1 MSFLDSEIGNSMI
14 IYKQGKDCFEPQK
27 SAYSTPETTT
37 KLSASETKILQY
49 LIDNSGEI
57 ISRDKLLEIGW
68 PDKVVVPNSLNV
80 AIANL
85 RKAFKTKNEI
95 IITIKGAGFTIA
107 KNTFIQQQIQP
118 EVIVEDEYV
127 AEEVSSLTSNTAKD
141 ETPVSTLDNNDDVV
155 VDSTPLSHFAKIGYG
170 ACIIAVLA
178 WIGLWTSSWQ
188 SPPCVS
194 VNNQQIC
201 GNIELLNLNELPKD
215 MPTKGTVY
223 IDSTGKLHEKN

>member
-1 MSFLDSEIGNSMI
+1 MI
-14 IYKQGKDCFEPQK
+14 IYKQGKDSFEPQK

-107 KNTFIQQQIQP
+107 KNTFIQHQIQP
-118 EVIVEDEYV
+118 EVMVEADYI
-127 AEEVSSLTSNTAKD
+127 AEDTPSLASNNKD
-141 ETPVSTLDNNDDVV
+141 ETTTNKPDTDNDNVV
-155 VDSTPLSHFAKIGYG
+155 VITPLSKMAKFGYA
-170 ACIIAVLA
+170 ACIVAVLA

-201 GNIELLNLNELPKD
+201 GNIELLNLNKLPKD
-215 MPTKGTVY
+215 LPAKGTVF
-223 IDSTGKLHEKN
+223 IDSAGKLHEKN

>member
-1 MSFLDSEIGNSMI
+1 MI
-14 IYKQGKDCFEPQK
+14 IYKQGKDSFEPQK
-27 SAYSTPETTT
+27 SAYSTPDTTT

-49 LIDNSGEI
+49 LIDNNGEI

-107 KNTFIQQQIQP
+107 KNTFIQHQIQP
-118 EVIVEDEYV
+118 EIVSDSDHV
-127 AEEVSSLTSNTAKD
+127 TTSQSTAASLNKEENITAL
-141 ETPVSTLDNNDDVV
+141 LDNNDEQETKIN
-155 VDSTPLSHFAKIGYG
+155 SNQPLSKLTKIGCG
-170 ACIIAVLA
+170 ISMIALLA
-178 WIGLWTSSWQ
+178 WIGLWASSWQ
-188 SPPCVS
+188 TPPCVS

-201 GNIELLNLNELPKD
+201 GNIELLNLNELPKNL
-215 MPTKGTVY
+215 PAKGTVY
-223 IDSTGKLHEKN
+223 IDSAGKLYEKN